1 MENEPVVE
9 DYSVR
14 LHADFEG
21 EKYEFLISM
30 KYDHLAYAP
39 RYGAWLLKIVDSEHG
54 FVQMVI
60 DESTAGY
67 IQEAAGLRTTV
78 ADPVTTSELES
89 IRKARENSLDDL
101 FKGEFDELGD

>member
-1 MENEPVVE
+1 MENKPVVD

-14 LHADFEG
+14 LNTYYNGQE
-21 EKYEFLISM
+21 YEFLLSM

-39 RYGAWLLKIVDSEHG
+39 RYGAWLLKIVDSEYG

-67 IQEAAGLRTTV
+67 IQEAAGLRTTI
-78 ADPVTTSELES
+78 ADPVTTSERES
-89 IRKARENSLDDL
+89 IRKAQENSLEDL